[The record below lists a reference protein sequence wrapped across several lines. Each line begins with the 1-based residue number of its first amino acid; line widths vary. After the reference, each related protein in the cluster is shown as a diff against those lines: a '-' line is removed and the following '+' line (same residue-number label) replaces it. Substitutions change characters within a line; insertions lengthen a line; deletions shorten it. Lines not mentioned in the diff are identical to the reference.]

1 MTKKVIPF
9 GDRIL
14 VTREKIGNTLG
25 TEGIIVAAEETSE
38 RPTDLAK
45 VAHVPD
51 HSFLDKELIS
61 KSESIIKG
69 LSTKA
74 EEGDS
79 EALVALLQLNQYLKI
94 KSIRQGDSVMI
105 GKYVGTDFETTQGE
119 ALTLVMNNDIIGLVV
134 EDEQ

>member
-45 VAHVPD
+45 VTHVPD